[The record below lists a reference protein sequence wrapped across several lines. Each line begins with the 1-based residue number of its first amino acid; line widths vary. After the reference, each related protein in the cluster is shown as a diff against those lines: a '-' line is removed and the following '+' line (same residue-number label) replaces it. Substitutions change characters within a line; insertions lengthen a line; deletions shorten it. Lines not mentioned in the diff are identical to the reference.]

1 MNRGEKQV
9 YGTQTLRMNGKQF
22 PVPIENPD
30 KVDTLRKEI
39 GLEPMKEYMED
50 TGFDWS
56 LENYRKELPEMEKSY
71 RLWFEKNRQQHNET
85 SKEKAK

>member
-56 LENYRKELPEMEKSY
+56 GKLSERTARNGEVLSVMV
-71 RLWFEKNRQQHNET
+71 
-85 SKEKAK
+85 